1 MYTEH
6 CPCPIYLYISGSS
19 GRSLKH
25 GVRPKF
31 FAHLQFADDKT
42 NATETNGRVVIP
54 RFFFFHPLPH
64 LLFHCL
70 SLFCFGFIFFN
81 AISREVS
88 ASGEPN
94 YSRASI
100 KKKKNV
106 VLLTE
111 VREYFVFV
119 LYIILLLL

>member
-6 CPCPIYLYISGSS
+6 CPRPIYLYIAGSS
-19 GRSLKH
+19 GRSPKH

-54 RFFFFHPLPH
+54 RVFFSST
-64 LLFHCL
+64 LFL
-70 SLFCFGFIFFN
+70 TYSLFVLFWFFFN

-88 ASGEPN
+88 ASSEPN

-100 KKKKNV
+100 KKKNV

-119 LYIILLLL
+119 LYIILLLLLLLL

>member
-6 CPCPIYLYISGSS
+6 CPRPIYLYIAGSS

-54 RFFFFHPLPH
+54 RFFFLPPSPS
-64 LLFHCL
+64 FTL
-70 SLFCFGFIFFN
+70 SLFCFGFFFFFN

-88 ASGEPN
+88 ASSEPN

-100 KKKKNV
+100 KKKMWF
-106 VLLTE
+106 
-111 VREYFVFV
+111 Y
-119 LYIILLLL
+119 

>member
-6 CPCPIYLYISGSS
+6 CPRPIYLYIAGSS

-54 RFFFFHPLPH
+54 RFFFLPPSPS
-64 LLFHCL
+64 FTL
-70 SLFCFGFIFFN
+70 SLFCFGFFFFLTRFP
-81 AISREVS
+81 ARF
-88 ASGEPN
+88 PP
-94 YSRASI
+94 RANPI
-100 KKKKNV
+100 TVERALKKKCGFTNRGPGI
-106 VLLTE
+106 LCF
-111 VREYFVFV
+111 RSIY
-119 LYIILLLL
+119 YIIIIIVP